1 MDFVSIT
8 DAVGNMVSYTTRAG
22 QTKTSVFDNR
32 NREVSYTWSD
42 ATPGVTRTYD
52 AAGRLLSSGNGVS
65 TSTYAYD
72 NANEL
77 VSETQTNASLGTPWV
92 VSYSYDAD
100 GNKAGVTYPSGVAVT
115 YGRTNRNQI
124 NTIAAGGTNVATYSY
139 DSNGNVLSKNLADG
153 TLASYTYDAVNRLT
167 TLNHTLSGTSFAR
180 FDYGYDSMNR
190 RTYEQRN
197 LAAGDVYGYDAI
209 DQVTGVNYDA
219 TSPTSGA
226 AGADRTV
233 GYTYDATGNR
243 TAVTDNIN
251 GNTSYSANNLNQ
263 YTNVGGASYAYDGN
277 GNLLSG
283 NGLYLYDAQ
292 NRLNYAQVGSNIVQV
307 AYDSKN
313 RVVKRTVDGTV
324 IYFVYDGWDLIEERN
339 SSGTVLA
346 SYVHGVKQD
355 ELLSKTN
362 TSGTVYY
369 HHNAL
374 GSVTDLTN
382 ASGTVVEQYKY
393 DAFGKPSFFDGSGN
407 PLTASAYGNRFL
419 FTGREYLAK
428 VNLYDYRNRVYSAD
442 LGRFLQTDPLRFSA
456 GDVNIYRY
464 CGNNPLNKTDAM
476 GLCPPPQA
484 HTAYMVGY
492 RPPPGNP
499 VSQGY
504 GETSDADAHDP
515 IWDQVNYANPYG
527 PTLENPT
534 PNAPDQMTQDL
545 ASSVSTTG
553 SQSTQNPSSSGF
565 AFGISID
572 FSTINPFT
580 SGGGGTYGFNLEYT
594 SSTGFGLYGF
604 YTPNSTNS
612 LGFAPGVSLTGNAA
626 VGTGPWTGLFNSSSA
641 SADIL
646 TAGAFQSSPASPGYT
661 GYQAGVAIGP
671 PGYGATQTNY
681 VPLF

>member
-313 RVVKRTVDGTV
+313 RVVERIVNGTA
-324 IYFVYDGWDLIEERN
+324 YYLVYDGWDLIEERN

-346 SYVHGVKQD
+346 TYIHGVKQD

-374 GSVTDLTN
+374 GSVIDLTN
-382 ASGTVVEQYKY
+382 SSGAVIEKYKY

-407 PLTASAYGNRFL
+407 PLTATAYGNRFL

-464 CGNNPLNKTDAM
+464 CGNNPLNLVDYLGTADTWPGYFGGYAAGAYTGAYGAAAGSAFWEGFAAGEAVDPAGG
-476 GLCPPPQA
+476 GLVGGALAALGAWAVGESTNTVTAHVIDNVVNPPPPA
-484 HTAYMVGY
+484 PPDNPFPPSPN
-492 RPPPGNP
+492 PPPPPNNFP
-499 VSQGY
+499 VN
-504 GETSDADAHDP
+504 DP
-515 IWDQVNYANPYG
+515 YHPIP
-527 PTLENPT
+527 PSPT
-534 PNAPDQMTQDL
+534 PTPPPPPSQVTNCDMNGGPD
-545 ASSVSTTG
+545 
-553 SQSTQNPSSSGF
+553 
-565 AFGISID
+565 
-572 FSTINPFT
+572 
-580 SGGGGTYGFNLEYT
+580 
-594 SSTGFGLYGF
+594 
-604 YTPNSTNS
+604 
-612 LGFAPGVSLTGNAA
+612 
-626 VGTGPWTGLFNSSSA
+626 WTGGDNGNGA
-641 SADIL
+641 S
-646 TAGAFQSSPASPGYT
+646 GY
-661 GYQAGVAIGP
+661 A
-671 PGYGATQTNY
+671 
-681 VPLF
+681 